1 MSSSEDVFSFLKRYQ
16 KKSPVR
22 VPKMKSEPKQETVI
36 DMKVF
41 REAVLGTEQK
51 SEKTQRQMTEKENRE
66 IKTEQS
72 QSQESQNK
80 IRIDSEKPDQKKQE
94 SQIQE
99 SQKKTRMD
107 SERTEQIQTEQ
118 VQSQKKTEQKKQEQ
132 KPNVLNELPENEL
145 TGPGS
150 IGMLRHICDIFTD
163 SLKEFKNIEK
173 YSEPLERCFREIK
186 ETETDLRSRIVELEI
201 KTRSQKSS
209 ETDSEESIED
219 LKIEIERLKSENE
232 SLKKELEKYLNQS
245 LEKFLYDLI

>member
-16 KKSPVR
+16 KKSPVH
-22 VPKMKSEPKQETVI
+22 VPKMKPEQKQETVI

-41 REAVLGTEQK
+41 REAVLGTESK
-51 SEKTQRQMTEKENRE
+51 SLKKPETVQSEQVQTE
-66 IKTEQS
+66 
-72 QSQESQNK
+72 
-80 IRIDSEKPDQKKQE
+80 
-94 SQIQE
+94 E

-118 VQSQKKTEQKKQEQ
+118 KSQKKTEQKKQEQ
-132 KPNVLNELPENEL
+132 KPNVSNELPENEL

-163 SLKEFKNIEK
+163 SLKDFKNIEK
-173 YSEPLERCFREIK
+173 YSEPLERCFGQIK

-209 ETDSEESIED
+209 ETDSDESIED
-219 LKIEIERLKSENE
+219 LKIEIKRLKSENE

>member
-16 KKSPVR
+16 KKSPVH
-22 VPKMKSEPKQETVI
+22 VPKMKPEPKQETVI

-41 REAVLGTEQK
+41 REAVLGTK
-51 SEKTQRQMTEKENRE
+51 PKPEKTQRQETEKVQ
-66 IKTEQS
+66 TEKV
-72 QSQESQNK
+72 QSQEIQTK
-80 IRIDSEKPDQKKQE
+80 PQKQPEQVRRQKSEKVQCQLTEVSNQDVQSEKVQ
-94 SQIQE
+94 
-99 SQKKTRMD
+99 SQKQ
-107 SERTEQIQTEQ
+107 TEVSNQEIQTEQ
-118 VQSQKKTEQKKQEQ
+118 
-132 KPNVLNELPENEL
+132 KPSVLNELPENEL

-163 SLKEFKNIEK
+163 SLKDFKNIEK
-173 YSEPLERCFREIK
+173 YSEPLERCFGQIK

-232 SLKKELEKYLNQS
+232 SLKKQLEEYLNQS